1 MSAVQ
6 KWSVFLRSIM
16 VAIGV
21 LVLGIGALRLGIV
34 EDQHLALWPA
44 SDILKLEGLQARQPL
59 SSLAPVAVVQVAM
72 WTLFVYLA
80 FTVLGSLRRGASRR
94 P

>member
-34 EDQHLALWPA
+34 KDQHLALWPA
-44 SDILKLEGLQARQPL
+44 SDLLKLEVLQAQQPL
-59 SSLAPVAVVQVAM
+59 SSLAPVTLVQVAM
-72 WTLFVYLA
+72 WTIFVYLA
-80 FTVLGSLRRGASRR
+80 FAVLGGLRRGVSRR